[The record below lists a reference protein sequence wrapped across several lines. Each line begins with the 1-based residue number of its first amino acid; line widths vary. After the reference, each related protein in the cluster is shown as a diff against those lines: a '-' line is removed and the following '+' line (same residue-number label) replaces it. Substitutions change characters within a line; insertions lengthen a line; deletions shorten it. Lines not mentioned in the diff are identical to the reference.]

1 MRSRLALGVLLLPVL
16 LYSVSLASVYSFS
29 LADETVQADAAIV
42 LGAAVF
48 RSRPS
53 PVFEERIRH
62 GVNLYHQGIVE
73 ALIFT
78 GSIGRR
84 DELSEAAVARNY
96 AIQLG
101 VPPNDIYIEELSTET
116 FENLLEAKSIID
128 REGFVQILLVSD
140 PLHMRRA
147 LTMASDIGISAYSS
161 PTPTSRYISVRTR
174 LLFLLRESYF
184 YSTYLLT
191 RSFLSA

>member
-1 MRSRLALGVLLLPVL
+1 
-16 LYSVSLASVYSFS
+16 
-29 LADETVQADAAIV
+29 
-42 LGAAVF
+42 
-48 RSRPS
+48 
-53 PVFEERIRH
+53 
-62 GVNLYHQGIVE
+62 VE

-147 LTMASDIGISAYSS
+147 LTMASDIGI
-161 PTPTSRYISVRTR
+161 
-174 LLFLLRESYF
+174 
-184 YSTYLLT
+184 
-191 RSFLSA
+191 